1 MKNGDNIY
9 TRKINI
15 DEAEMDQSS
24 LLENMVIFNDKSIP
38 RLKEEKEK
46 RRFLWK
52 CICSLWRARINSK
65 GF

>member
-9 TRKINI
+9 TGKINI

-24 LLENMVIFNDKSIP
+24 LLENMVIFNNKSIP

-46 RRFLWK
+46 KRFL
-52 CICSLWRARINSK
+52 
-65 GF
+65 